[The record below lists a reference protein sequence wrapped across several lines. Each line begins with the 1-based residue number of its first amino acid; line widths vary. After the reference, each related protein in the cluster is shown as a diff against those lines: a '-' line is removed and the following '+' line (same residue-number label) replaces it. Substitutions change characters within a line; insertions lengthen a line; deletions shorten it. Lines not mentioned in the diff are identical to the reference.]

1 MSSDTL
7 QLIESSILIASLKDD
22 VLKLWQVV
30 TWYSLRVNLFSFY
43 NREYI
48 VYLNDKIAQDFQFK
62 DDREKSE
69 RKWVRNQSTC
79 FFENPNKRFIQV
91 YNVLTKYLLFLMSV
105 NKEFNLNL
113 VLEVI
118 SLQSNNILTTFNWKE
133 GTKK

>member
-1 MSSDTL
+1 M
-7 QLIESSILIASLKDD
+7 
-22 VLKLWQVV
+22 
-30 TWYSLRVNLFSFY
+30 FSFY
-43 NREYI
+43 NWEYI
-48 VYLNDKIAQDFQFK
+48 VDLNDKIAQDFQFK

>member
-48 VYLNDKIAQDFQFK
+48 VDLNDKIAQDFQFK
-62 DDREKSE
+62 DEKEIREKVSAQSE
-69 RKWVRNQSTC
+69 C
-79 FFENPNKRFIQV
+79 M
-91 YNVLTKYLLFLMSV
+91 FLWES
-105 NKEFNLNL
+105 
-113 VLEVI
+113 
-118 SLQSNNILTTFNWKE
+118 Q
-133 GTKK
+133 

>member
-48 VYLNDKIAQDFQFK
+48 VYLNDKITQDFQFK

-69 RKWVRNQSTC
+69 RKWVHNQSTC
-79 FFENPNKRFIQV
+79 FFENPNKRFI
-91 YNVLTKYLLFLMSV
+91 
-105 NKEFNLNL
+105 
-113 VLEVI
+113 
-118 SLQSNNILTTFNWKE
+118 
-133 GTKK
+133 